1 MTGTG
6 GTDLETSPYKSK
18 FTVLK
23 FSVNS
28 TDSKNSKK
36 ISPYLSI
43 GKQSSDIKA
52 FNLSPEKVQMGSSTG
67 TEQDNCAVNLFA

>member
-43 GKQSSDIKA
+43 GK
-52 FNLSPEKVQMGSSTG
+52 
-67 TEQDNCAVNLFA
+67 